1 MGRDRGSA
9 WLVAT
14 TSFKT
19 LSHTPCGRQVQYTV
33 RSEEGN
39 AEMQA
44 YQVRRYFYCLLYF
57 AAEAGV
63 DTDALALPMVCHH
76 HLHHH

>member
-19 LSHTPCGRQVQYTV
+19 LSHTPCGEEVLYTV
-33 RSEEGN
+33 RSQHGD
-39 AEMQA
+39 AEMQR
-44 YQVRRYFYCLLYF
+44 YQVRRYFYYLLHE

>member
-1 MGRDRGSA
+1 M
-9 WLVAT
+9 
-14 TSFKT
+14 
-19 LSHTPCGRQVQYTV
+19 QYTV

-39 AEMQA
+39 AEMQVL
-44 YQVRRYFYCLLYF
+44 QVRRYFYCLLHA

-63 DTDALALPMVCHH
+63 DTDALELPVVCHH